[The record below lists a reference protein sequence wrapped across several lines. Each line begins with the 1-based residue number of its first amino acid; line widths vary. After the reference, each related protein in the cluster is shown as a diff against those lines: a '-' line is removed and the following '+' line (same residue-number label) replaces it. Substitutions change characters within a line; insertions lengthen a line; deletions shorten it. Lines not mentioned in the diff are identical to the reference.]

1 LFASFSSRARYIWH
15 ALELGPEMEVAAH
28 VFLSWTCAHNYRW
41 LWQGFAAV
49 PLVGNIPTVAAAATD
64 DDNGAD
70 CDDVCVIL
78 MAKIMLVDALLV
90 LFVWVV
96 VKNIRWWSYMM
107 ITAISWIVDDRDD
120 DADHVFHADEY
131 DRMIIPTI
139 TIEITTLIMTI
150 IIHTT
155 RPAVKFIISNST

>member
-1 LFASFSSRARYIWH
+1 
-15 ALELGPEMEVAAH
+15 M
-28 VFLSWTCAHNYRW
+28 
-41 LWQGFAAV
+41 

-96 VKNIRWWSYMM
+96 VKNIR
-107 ITAISWIVDDRDD
+107 
-120 DADHVFHADEY
+120 
-131 DRMIIPTI
+131 
-139 TIEITTLIMTI
+139 
-150 IIHTT
+150 
-155 RPAVKFIISNST
+155 